1 MTTVRRS
8 VLFTPANVH
17 RFVAGAWKHR
27 PDMVVLDLE
36 DSVAPEEKQAAR
48 ALVQEAIQLAG
59 RGGAEVAVRVNSDA
73 VTEDCVAAIWPG
85 LCAVVLPKAE
95 YIEEITA
102 LDTLLTRLEFERN
115 LPPGSVEI
123 MPMIE
128 TAIGVGNA
136 YAIACACRRVTSF
149 GVLGEADLTAD
160 LGASFDA
167 LQFHD
172 VLAYPRGE
180 VGLAARAL
188 GLTVN
193 GRAWTPGKATIA
205 DYGDP
210 EALELS
216 MRASWLA
223 GCRSTFCIH
232 PRQVAAANTYLRPS
246 ASDVAEAGEALRVH
260 IAANGLRQAYGVH
273 NGHIIDAR
281 VVHASQEVIDY
292 AAACDAK
299 DAEIARRHE
308 ELEGR
313 ETSNTA
319 EEE

>member
-1 MTTVRRS
+1 MTFVRRS
-8 VLFTPANVH
+8 MLFTPANVR
-17 RFVAGAWKHR
+17 RFVEGVWKHS

-36 DSVAPEEKQAAR
+36 DSVAPDQKQSAQAMMQDAIPLAA
-48 ALVQEAIQLAG
+48 
-59 RGGAEVAVRVNSDA
+59 RGGAEVAVRVNSDTVA
-73 VTEDCVAAIWPG
+73 EDCNAAIWPG

-95 YIEEITA
+95 TQEQITT
-102 LDTLLTRLEFERN
+102 LDALLTRLEAERD
-115 LPPGSVEI
+115 LPPMSVEI

-128 TAIGVGNA
+128 SAIGVQNA
-136 YAIACACRRVTSF
+136 YAIASASRRIKSF

-167 LQFHD
+167 LQSHD

-180 VGLAARAL
+180 VGLAACAL

-205 DYGDP
+205 DYGDL
-210 EALELS
+210 EALERS

-232 PRQVAAANTYLRPS
+232 PRQVAAANEHLRPS
-246 ASDVAEAGEALRVH
+246 ASDVAQASEMVRAYTEADRARLP
-260 IAANGLRQAYGVH
+260 YGVLD
-273 NGHIIDAR
+273 GLVVDAKS
-281 VVHASQEVIDY
+281 AQTAQNIIDY

-299 DAEIARRHE
+299 DAAKASRRAKLEVEARNE
-308 ELEGR
+308 PV
-313 ETSNTA
+313 
-319 EEE
+319 